1 MKAIPYE
8 FATRHKLLL
17 VAGAV
22 NQLLVTAT
30 TTRGAIN
37 EVMRSHGPVELRMLP
52 KEELDSRIQDA
63 YSNKGDAAQ
72 LVSSAQEQVDLS
84 LLVQE
89 VQQTQDLLSSDEDA
103 PVVRILNLLM
113 MEAVKAEGSDIHIE
127 PYESKSVVRIRVD
140 GVLREVTTMIPELHK
155 ALTSRLKIMAK
166 LDIAESRLPQDGR
179 ISTRL
184 GNRLIDIRVST
195 IPTPH
200 GERGVLRILDKSSAK
215 LDLEVAG
222 MSPALIAEY
231 DALLR
236 KPHGLILITGPTG
249 SGKSTT
255 MYASLKRMDTSTTN
269 IMTVEDPIEYEL
281 PGIAQTQVNEKIG
294 LTFAAAL
301 RSILRQD
308 PDVVLIGEIR
318 DKETAEIAI
327 RASLTGHLVLA
338 SIHTNDAPSAV
349 TRLVEMGV
357 EPFLVASSLLGV
369 MGQRLVRKIDPANPG
384 QLRGRIGVYELLTVN
399 ESITQ
404 LIKDNAPDTDIRSAA
419 IQAGMRTMRQYGEA
433 LAAQGI
439 TTLEQVHSATP

>member
-369 MGQRLVRKIDPANPG
+369 MGQRLVRKLDPATPG
-384 QLRGRIGVYELLTVN
+384 QLRGRTGVYELLTVS

-419 IQAGMRTMRQYGEA
+419 IQAGMRTMRQYGED

-439 TTLEQVHSATP
+439 TTLDQVHSATP